1 LLRLPGWR
9 KDLETMISSFDIIW
23 ETDHEIASFQWFAN
37 LLSCWANVLYLA
49 LKLVFNFVLY
59 VMYIKPH
66 LHVIKRLLKF
76 EILKHT
82 KSSSK
87 Q

>member
-1 LLRLPGWR
+1 LTPSFFLQLLQFVSCLLLHLPGSS
-9 KDLETMISSFDIIW
+9 KDLETMISSFDIIL

-59 VMYIKPH
+59 VMYINP
-66 LHVIKRLLKF
+66 IYMW
-76 EILKHT
+76 
-82 KSSSK
+82 
-87 Q
+87 